1 MDEKKQENPEI
12 KVVDKRHFNPDGS
25 EKEGIVEEN
34 IQQGSAEES
43 VLDQAPPSFNE
54 NDSALHDVSFAN
66 LILSLAGSAQMSLG
80 IAPNPFTQKVEKDLN
95 QAKQT
100 IDLLGVLEA
109 KTQGNLSSEEASLM
123 KVILSDLRMRFVEE
137 KQKS

>member
-1 MDEKKQENPEI
+1 MDDKKKESPEI
-12 KVVDKRHFNPDGS
+12 KVVDKRHSSADES
-25 EKEGIVEEN
+25 QKEDSPIILN
-34 IQQGSAEES
+34 
-43 VLDQAPPSFNE
+43 D
-54 NDSALHDVSFAN
+54 NDSGLHDVSFAN

-100 IDLLGVLEA
+100 IDLLGVLEK
-109 KTQGNLSSEEASLM
+109 KTQGNLSTEEASLI

-137 KQKS
+137 KSKK